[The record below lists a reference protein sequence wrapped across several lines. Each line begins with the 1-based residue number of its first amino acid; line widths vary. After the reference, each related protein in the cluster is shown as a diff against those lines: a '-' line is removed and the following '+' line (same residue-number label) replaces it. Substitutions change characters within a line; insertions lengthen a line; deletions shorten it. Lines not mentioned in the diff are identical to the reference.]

1 MKAAS
6 VALLLLGCGE
16 VVEPLPAP
24 PEPRFDFGCPN
35 QHALAC
41 TGLYGE
47 AGEHWY
53 SKRLGADVEPF
64 EPGTV
69 LWSDHMDK
77 QRFVWLPP
85 GTVIDTTNPD
95 AWIFP
100 AGTKFWKEFSYRGKR
115 IETRYLER
123 GSYGWYAATFRWS
136 ADESSATLLTEGE
149 RNVPGTFQ
157 DRYEVPATRDCVRC
171 HGGAKDD
178 ILGFSAL
185 LMSDDDAQGLT
196 VQKLR
201 ATGKL
206 SSELPVL
213 SVPGTPVERAALRY
227 LHVNCGLSCHN
238 PSFDAEAWWTGF
250 YLRLEVGKLAT
261 VADTAAYRTGV
272 GKESYIVDPARP
284 DRYLMLIAPG
294 QPDQSAVVYR
304 DGQRDSAMQMPPLAT
319 HTVDEAGLAA
329 VKAWI
334 QSLPAPLP

>member
-1 MKAAS
+1 MRFAS
-6 VALLLLGCGE
+6 VALLLLLGCGGE
-16 VVEPLPAP
+16 VVERLPVP
-24 PEPRFDFGCPN
+24 PEPRVDFGCPN
-35 QHALAC
+35 QNALAC

-53 SKRLGADVEPF
+53 SKQLGPGVEPF
-64 EPGTV
+64 QPGSE

-77 QRFVWLPP
+77 QRFAWLPP
-85 GTVIDTTNPD
+85 GTVIDTTDPD
-95 AWIFP
+95 AWTFP
-100 AGTKFWKEFSYRGKR
+100 LGTKFWKEFSYQGKR

-123 GSYGWYAATFRWS
+123 ASYGWYAATFRWS

-157 DRYEVPATRDCVRC
+157 DRYEVPATGDCARC
-171 HGGAKDD
+171 HGGAKDH

-185 LMSDDDAQGLT
+185 LLSDENAEGLT
-196 VQKLR
+196 VEKLR

-206 SSELPVL
+206 STELPAL
-213 SVPGTPVERAALRY
+213 SVPGTPVERAALSY
-227 LHVNCGLSCHN
+227 LHVNCGLACHN
-238 PSFDAEAWWTGF
+238 PSFDSEAWWTYF

-272 GKESYIVDPARP
+272 GKESYIVDPAHP

-294 QPDQSAVVYR
+294 APDQSAVVYR
-304 DGQRDSAMQMPPLAT
+304 DGQRDSVMQMPPLGT
-319 HTVDEAGLAA
+319 HSVDEAGLAA

-334 QSLPAPLP
+334 QSLAAP

>member
-1 MKAAS
+1 MKYGVFAL
-6 VALLLLGCGE
+6 LLLLGCGD
-16 VVEPLPAP
+16 VAEPLPP
-24 PEPRFDFGCPN
+24 LPEPRFDFGCPN
-35 QHALAC
+35 RDALAC

-53 SKRLGADVEPF
+53 SKRLGAGVEPF
-64 EPGTV
+64 QPGTV

-77 QRFVWLPP
+77 QRFVSLPP
-85 GTVIDTTNPD
+85 GAVIDTTDPD
-95 AWIFP
+95 AWMFP
-100 AGTKFWKEFSYRGKR
+100 AGTKFWKEFSYQGKR

-123 GSYGWYAATFRWS
+123 ATYGWYAATFRWS
-136 ADESSATLLTEGE
+136 ADENSATLLTGGE

-157 DRYEVPATRDCVRC
+157 DRYEVPATRDCARC

-185 LMSDDDAQGLT
+185 LLSDENAQGLT

-201 ATGKL
+201 TTGKL
-206 SSELPVL
+206 STELPAL
-213 SVPGTPVERAALRY
+213 KVPGTPVERAALRY

-250 YLRLEVGKLAT
+250 YLKLEVGKLAT

-272 GKESYIVDPARP
+272 GKESYIRDPVRS

-304 DGQRDSAMQMPPLAT
+304 DGQRDSDMQMPPLAT

-334 QSLPAPLP
+334 QSLVAP